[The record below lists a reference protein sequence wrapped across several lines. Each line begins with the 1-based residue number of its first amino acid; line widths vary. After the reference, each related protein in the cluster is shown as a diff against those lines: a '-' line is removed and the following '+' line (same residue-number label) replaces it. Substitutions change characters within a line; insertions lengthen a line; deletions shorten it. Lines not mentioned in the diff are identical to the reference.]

1 MTAQHLT
8 YLRLTSSKDI
18 KPENVVF
25 KSSEKDSS
33 IRLIDFGL
41 VTTRVGACQY
51 ASPELIK
58 GRYDRA
64 TDVWSIGVL
73 TYILFCGY
81 VPLNGKD
88 DVELAKAIITEDC
101 VFVYGWESAS
111 AHAVDFI
118 KCLLNPDS
126 RNRLTADEA
135 LVHPWLEPVLL

>member
-1 MTAQHLT
+1 
-8 YLRLTSSKDI
+8 
-18 KPENVVF
+18 VVF
-25 KSSEKDSS
+25 KSSDKDSS

-41 VTTRVGACQY
+41 ARHHSQDDPKMTTRVGTCQY

-73 TYILFCGY
+73 TYVLFCGY
-81 VPLNGKD
+81 APFNGKD
-88 DVELAKAIITEDC
+88 DTEVAKAIVAEDC